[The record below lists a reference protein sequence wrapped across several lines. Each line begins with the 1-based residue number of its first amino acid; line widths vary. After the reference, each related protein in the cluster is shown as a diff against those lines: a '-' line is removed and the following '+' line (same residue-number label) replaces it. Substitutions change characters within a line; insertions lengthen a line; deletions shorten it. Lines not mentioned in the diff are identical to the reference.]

1 MYWMSHKM
9 AIFFNTLVF
18 NTYPFNSS
26 REIFSDFYS
35 ILCMKNIS
43 WNCWNIYLKCDLR
56 IFLATIQFV
65 TKTLASGVRGKV
77 NIEYVMLLPK
87 QSESLFS
94 CLQGRR
100 TADIFVATKWANPQ
114 CSEYEYMLVQY
125 SIVLSE
131 YSNHFRF

>member
-1 MYWMSHKM
+1 MY
-9 AIFFNTLVF
+9 IFELV
-18 NTYPFNSS
+18 
-26 REIFSDFYS
+26 
-35 ILCMKNIS
+35 
-43 WNCWNIYLKCDLR
+43 CDLR
-56 IFLATIQFV
+56 NFLATIQFV

-114 CSEYEYMLVQY
+114 YSEYEYISVQY
-125 SIVLSE
+125 S
-131 YSNHFRF
+131 YHFRFAIFVDTGCVLSDSIFVHFYEDETTRVWTVIVIFLDKYIFLFG

>member
-1 MYWMSHKM
+1 MY
-9 AIFFNTLVF
+9 IFELV
-18 NTYPFNSS
+18 
-26 REIFSDFYS
+26 
-35 ILCMKNIS
+35 
-43 WNCWNIYLKCDLR
+43 CDLR
-56 IFLATIQFV
+56 NFLATIQFV

-114 CSEYEYMLVQY
+114 YSEYEYMLAQY
-125 SIVLSE
+125 SVFSPL
-131 YSNHFRF
+131 